1 MESDTAQYPVNHWI
15 VAGEPVVSKN
25 YSTRRIKW
33 GDIKVNNHR
42 FTGFEGYR
50 DRSGLSDNSTR
61 SAIQKAETYRRDG
74 RQRKVLGMRKIRV
87 YETIGRRRVNK
98 CDDKGSESGSEWNT
112 ERVGVGKSGSVK
124 ADFLHKCTARINA
137 VLRMCGGLRAA

>member
-1 MESDTAQYPVNHWI
+1 MESDTAQYPVNHQI

-42 FTGFEGYR
+42 FTGLEGYR
-50 DRSGLSDNSTR
+50 NRSGLSDNSTR

-74 RQRKVLGMRKIRV
+74 SQRKVLSVSKIRV
-87 YETIGRRRVNK
+87 YETIGRPRVDK
-98 CDDKGSESGSEWNT
+98 SDDNGSERNT
-112 ERVGVGKSGSVK
+112 EGVRVGKSGSVK
-124 ADFLHKCTARINA
+124 ADFLHKCTARVNA

>member
-74 RQRKVLGMRKIRV
+74 SQRKVLIVSKIRV
-87 YETIGRRRVNK
+87 YETIGRPRVDK
-98 CDDKGSESGSEWNT
+98 SDDNGCERNTKGV
-112 ERVGVGKSGSVK
+112 RVGKSGSVK